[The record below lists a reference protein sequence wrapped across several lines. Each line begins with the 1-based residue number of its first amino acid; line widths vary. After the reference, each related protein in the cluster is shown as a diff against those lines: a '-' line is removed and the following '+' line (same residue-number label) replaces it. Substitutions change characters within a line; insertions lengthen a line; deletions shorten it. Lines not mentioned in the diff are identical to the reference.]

1 MAQFRDKRDTLAA
14 SIMKISTGL
23 LSILILLWVSIP
35 ASSQS
40 PISSLRGS
48 PIGVGDK
55 APDFILQDQNN
66 KTVRLSKTRGKSAVL
81 LVFYRGYW

>member
-1 MAQFRDKRDTLAA
+1 MAQFSDKRDLVGAN
-14 SIMKISTGL
+14 IMKISTAFF
-23 LSILILLWVSIP
+23 SVMILLWVSID

-40 PISSLRGS
+40 PIPSLRSS

-55 APDFILQDQNN
+55 APDFTLQDQNN
-66 KTVRLSKTRGKSAVL
+66 NPAKLSEARGKSAVV